1 MNILKKQKMK
11 TKFLFIRM
19 CWSVFFNQ
27 QPGWIFF
34 RLTEKQQ
41 DDFLNSKDTDI
52 DISIRYLGVDQR
64 IIEKLAKRLSTKQR
78 EQ

>member
-1 MNILKKQKMK
+1 
-11 TKFLFIRM
+11 M
-19 CWSVFFNQ
+19 CWSVFFNK

-41 DDFLNSKDTDI
+41 DDFLNSRDRDI

-64 IIEKLAKRLSTKQR
+64 IIEKLAKRLSTKQQ

>member
-1 MNILKKQKMK
+1 
-11 TKFLFIRM
+11 M